1 MLRTPAKEP
10 IDPASQ
16 ALSLE
21 EKYERLKEIL
31 AALES
36 LVVAYSGGVDS
47 TLLLK
52 VALDVLGPERVMAVT
67 ADSETYPTRERR
79 EAREI
84 AAILGAPLRIVE
96 TSELSVP
103 GYAENNRDR
112 CYFCRHNLF
121 EYLLPIAEELG
132 FSHVAYGL
140 IADDLGDY
148 RPGVRAAIERGVR
161 GPLQEA
167 LFTKGE
173 VRELSRRLGLPTW
186 NKPALACLSSRVA
199 YGERITKEK
208 LSMID
213 RAEELIRGLGFSQV
227 RVRIHGD
234 VARIEVTPAEIPRL
248 VESRQEIVQ
257 ALRSY
262 GCRFVTVD
270 LAGFESGSMN
280 RSLA

>member
-1 MLRTPAKEP
+1 MLRTTAKQP
-10 IDPASQ
+10 IDAE

-21 EKYERLKEIL
+21 EKHERLKGIL
-31 AALES
+31 AGLGS
-36 LVVAYSGGVDS
+36 VVVAYSGGVDS

-52 VALDVLGPERVMAVT
+52 VALDVLGPTRVLAVT

-79 EAREI
+79 EARET
-84 AAILGAPLRIVE
+84 AELLGAPHRIVE
-96 TSELSVP
+96 TSELAVP

-121 EYLLPIAEELG
+121 EYLLPIAGELG
-132 FSHVAYGL
+132 YDHVVYGL
-140 IADDLGDY
+140 IADDLGDF

-167 LFTKGE
+167 LLAKGE

-208 LSMID
+208 LEMID
-213 RAEELIRGLGFSQV
+213 RAEELIRGLGFDQV

-234 VARIEVTPAEIPRL
+234 VARIEVPAEEIPRL
-248 VESRQEIVQ
+248 IESRQKVVQ

-270 LAGFESGSMN
+270 LAGYESGSMN

>member
-1 MLRTPAKEP
+1 M
-10 IDPASQ
+10 
-16 ALSLE
+16 
-21 EKYERLKEIL
+21 
-31 AALES
+31 
-36 LVVAYSGGVDS
+36 
-47 TLLLK
+47 
-52 VALDVLGPERVMAVT
+52 
-67 ADSETYPTRERR
+67 
-79 EAREI
+79 
-84 AAILGAPLRIVE
+84 E

-103 GYAENNRDR
+103 GYAANNRDR

-121 EYLLPIAEELG
+121 EYLLPIAAELG
-132 FSHVAYGL
+132 YDHVTYGL
-140 IADDLGDY
+140 IADDLGDF

-167 LFTKGE
+167 LFTKKE
-173 VRELSRRLGLPTW
+173 VRELSRRLDLPTW

-208 LSMID
+208 LEMID
-213 RAEELIRGLGFSQV
+213 RAEELIRELGFGQV

-234 VARIEVTPAEIPRL
+234 VARIEVTSEEIPRL
-248 VESRQEIVQ
+248 VESRQKIVQ

-270 LAGFESGSMN
+270 LAGYESGSMN